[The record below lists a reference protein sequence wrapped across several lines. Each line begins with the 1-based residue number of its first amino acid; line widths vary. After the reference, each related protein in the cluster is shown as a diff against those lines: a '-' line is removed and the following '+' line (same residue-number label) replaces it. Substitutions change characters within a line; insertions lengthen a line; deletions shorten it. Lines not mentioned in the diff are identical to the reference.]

1 MGTGLRRVSLRE
13 QALDVVRQ
21 ALVAGEIKP
30 GDIYSAA
37 ALAERL
43 GVSNSPVREAMLTLV
58 HEGLLEAVP
67 NRGFRVVPLSDTDL
81 DEVYQLRLLL
91 EVPAMVQLAE
101 RGIAAERERLTGL
114 AEEIE
119 RAAAD
124 RDVIRFLETDR
135 AFHLELLALQG
146 NRRLV
151 SIVANLRDQTRLYGL
166 KMLAQQDMLGASAAE
181 HRQLL
186 AAIDAGDTE
195 RVSQLT
201 RAHLEHTRHEW
212 AGEGSPAS

>member
-1 MGTGLRRVSLRE
+1 MGTALRRVSLRE

-21 ALVAGEIKP
+21 ALVSGEIKP

-101 RGIAAERERLTGL
+101 RGIAAERERLIGL
-114 AEEIE
+114 AEDIE
-119 RAAAD
+119 RAAAA

-166 KMLAQQDMLGASAAE
+166 KMLAQQDKLGASAAE
-181 HRQLL
+181 HRRLL
-186 AAIDAGDTE
+186 SAIDAGDAE
-195 RVSQLT
+195 LVSQLT
-201 RAHLEHTRHEW
+201 RAHLEHTRQEW
-212 AGEGSPAS
+212 AGERPE

>member
-1 MGTGLRRVSLRE
+1 MGSALRRVSLRE

-21 ALVAGEIKP
+21 ALVSGEIKP

-101 RGIAAERERLTGL
+101 RGIAAERERLIGL
-114 AEEIE
+114 AEDIE
-119 RAAAD
+119 SAAAA

-135 AFHLELLALQG
+135 AFHLELLALHG

-166 KMLAQQDMLGASAAE
+166 KMLAQQDKLGASAAE
-181 HRQLL
+181 HRRLL
-186 AAIDAGDTE
+186 SAIDAGDAE
-195 RVSQLT
+195 LVSRLT
-201 RAHLEHTRHEW
+201 RVHLEHTRHEW
-212 AGEGSPAS
+212 AGERPE

>member
-1 MGTGLRRVSLRE
+1 MSTSLRRVSLRE

-21 ALVAGEIKP
+21 ALVSGEIKP

-58 HEGLLEAVP
+58 HEGLMEAVP
-67 NRGFRVVPLSDTDL
+67 NRGFRVVPLSNVDL

-91 EVPAMVQLAE
+91 EVPAMVQLTE
-101 RGIAAERERLTGL
+101 RGIAAERDRLTAL
-114 AEEIE
+114 AEDIE

-135 AFHLELLALQG
+135 AFHLELLGLLG

-166 KMLAQQDMLGASAAE
+166 KALAQQDKLGASAAE
-181 HRQLL
+181 HRRLL
-186 AAIDAGDTE
+186 AAIAAGDTE
-195 RVSQLT
+195 AVDRLT
-201 RAHLEHTRHEW
+201 RAHLEHTRREW
-212 AGEGSPAS
+212 AGEQPE

>member
-1 MGTGLRRVSLRE
+1 MGTALRRVSLRE

-186 AAIDAGDTE
+186 AAIDGGDAE

-212 AGEGSPAS
+212 AGEDSS

>member
-1 MGTGLRRVSLRE
+1 MSASLRRVSLRE

-21 ALVAGEIKP
+21 ALVSGEIKP

-58 HEGLLEAVP
+58 HEGLMEAVP
-67 NRGFRVVPLSDTDL
+67 NRGFRVVPLSNVDL

-91 EVPAMVQLAE
+91 EVPAMVQLTE
-101 RGIAAERERLTGL
+101 RGIAAERDRLTAL
-114 AEEIE
+114 AEDIE

-135 AFHLELLALQG
+135 AFHLELLGLLG

-166 KMLAQQDMLGASAAE
+166 KALAQQDKLGASAAE
-181 HRQLL
+181 HRRLL
-186 AAIDAGDTE
+186 AAIAAGDTE
-195 RVSQLT
+195 AVDRLT
-201 RAHLEHTRHEW
+201 RAHLEHTRREW
-212 AGEGSPAS
+212 AGEQPE

>member
-1 MGTGLRRVSLRE
+1 MSTSLRRVSLRE

-21 ALVAGEIKP
+21 ALVSGEIKP

-58 HEGLLEAVP
+58 HEGLMEAVP
-67 NRGFRVVPLSDTDL
+67 NRGFRVVPLSNVDL

-91 EVPAMVQLAE
+91 EVPAMVQLTE
-101 RGIAAERERLTGL
+101 RGIAAERGRLTAL
-114 AEEIE
+114 AEDIE

-135 AFHLELLALQG
+135 AFHLELLGLLG

-166 KMLAQQDMLGASAAE
+166 KALAQQDKLGASAAE
-181 HRQLL
+181 HRRLL
-186 AAIDAGDTE
+186 AAIAAGHTE
-195 RVSQLT
+195 AVDRLT
-201 RAHLEHTRHEW
+201 RAHLEHTRREW
-212 AGEGSPAS
+212 AGEQPE

>member
-1 MGTGLRRVSLRE
+1 MGTALRRVSLRE

-186 AAIDAGDTE
+186 AAIGAGDTE

-212 AGEGSPAS
+212 AGEDSPAS

>member
-166 KMLAQQDMLGASAAE
+166 KMLAQQDMLGASAVE

-201 RAHLEHTRHEW
+201 HAHLEHTRREW
-212 AGEGSPAS
+212 AGEDSS

>member
-1 MGTGLRRVSLRE
+1 MSASLRRVSLRE

-21 ALVAGEIKP
+21 ALVSGEIKP

-58 HEGLLEAVP
+58 HEGLMEAVP
-67 NRGFRVVPLSDTDL
+67 NRGFRVVPLSNVDL

-91 EVPAMVQLAE
+91 EVPAMVQLTE
-101 RGIAAERERLTGL
+101 RGIAAERDRLTAL
-114 AEEIE
+114 AQDIE

-135 AFHLELLALQG
+135 AFHLELLGLLG

-166 KMLAQQDMLGASAAE
+166 KALAQQDKLGASAAE
-181 HRQLL
+181 HRRLL
-186 AAIDAGDTE
+186 AAIAAGHTE
-195 RVSQLT
+195 AVDRLT
-201 RAHLEHTRHEW
+201 RAHLEHTRREW
-212 AGEGSPAS
+212 AGEQPE